1 MKCCRILHAIKRQ
14 PAHTWMTE
22 SLYRI
27 LTWSVKFST
36 MTRNSSNKWR
46 IYFPGWYWNQR
57 KPWISRLTIDA
68 TNISGIVCLWNK
80 HFSSSLYFYQQPR
93 KFHLSLRRRRNHLLP
108 LKNYGHRGYE
118 FVSVFLWSKK
128 YNAEVTNSHSSEPPF
143 WQLEEKYMRTNT
155 GWRNAITACHIWTN
169 ATLKDAWK
177 RDKKRK

>member
-1 MKCCRILHAIKRQ
+1 MQLSGNRITRGWLRACIVHSPEVWNSLRRQ
-14 PAHTWMTE
+14 EIAPMNEGFIFLAGAE
-22 SLYRI
+22 IAENPKSVDLP
-27 LTWSVKFST
+27 LTQQT
-36 MTRNSSNKWR
+36 
-46 IYFPGWYWNQR
+46 
-57 KPWISRLTIDA
+57 L
-68 TNISGIVCLWNK
+68 SGTVCIWNK

-128 YNAEVTNSHSSEPPF
+128 YNAEVTNSHSAEPPF

-169 ATLKDAWK
+169 ARLKDAWK